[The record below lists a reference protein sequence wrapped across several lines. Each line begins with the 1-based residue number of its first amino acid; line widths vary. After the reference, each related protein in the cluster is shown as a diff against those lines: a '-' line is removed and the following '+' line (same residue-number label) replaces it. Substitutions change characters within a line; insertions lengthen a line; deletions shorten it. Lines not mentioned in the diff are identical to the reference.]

1 MRRGMQRAS
10 WAWASAW
17 AALFGIAIAAFGLL
31 GAESASAQTRRAFL
45 VGEQRYSDQDI
56 PSLTRSDND
65 AQDLAADL
73 EQVGFD
79 KKNITFAKEL
89 RGKSDFD
96 KRFQAFLAT
105 VKEGDVVL
113 FFYSGHGLGV
123 EANNTDYLLLG
134 DIKSLRSYT
143 RDQVIEADKR
153 RDDIISLK
161 MSSFEGGYETD
172 EIAKNGISVNDV
184 MNAIADKKPKVA
196 ILLLDACRSI
206 IRATM
211 DEREIKRGL
220 TSGSRLLQPK
230 DVPAGSIVVFSASFG
245 ETAIESFGFGDH
257 RRNSLFTEVVRSELQ
272 RPGQT
277 LIELGQRITR
287 MVKAFALKGGRQQE
301 PEYFENLGV
310 SDNFA
315 LVDPVGSERF
325 QLTQQ
330 ECAGAEVDW
339 AEISQQPERE
349 ALERHRRRFHDC
361 ATAELARRA
370 LVSLIGSSEVVAP
383 IVSATSKVVDECDER
398 AASESDPSRPPEVPG
413 VALDQI
419 DFDKAIAACKT
430 SIEHNPRI
438 VRYLFNLGR
447 AKFAAAN
454 ALRLDDPARKPLIV
468 DARAA
473 YNDAANRGY
482 VAALFSLATLSAY
495 TDASDEEQARDNNLL
510 LKAANQEFAPAMY
523 ELGRRYSKGSFGLQR
538 DLTEAYRWMAKAA
551 EAGSIPAKV
560 ETADAL
566 FWGYGVAPN
575 PRRAVEM
582 AEQAAYSGSDAAKFN
597 LGWYYFWGYKI
608 NTNGD
613 QVAPSSVLPDD
624 TQALLWWGRAAS
636 DNNPAAQYTMAQ
648 MMEHGYGLPAPQP
661 EIAERYYRLA
671 ASGGN
676 ENAEI
681 ELASR
686 LLAGRVLVK
695 PENGSNEAIDL
706 LTRALSHGSARAANM
721 LAEIYRNGELD
732 QAKDPLMA
740 MKYAFLAMKLSVQ
753 ADPTEPDGNPFYEID
768 AGILLAEMAVNGQ
781 AVDVNDRAL
790 LTPDEVDRLQRY
802 YGTVDSETRKVKT
815 RPLTVP
821 LDCGGYTSDKLVW
834 VWDWGRAE
842 APTEPQFRS
851 LERETRCYN
860 NDVLRRT
867 LSATFQAARKEKVPF
882 ADLINQQIL
891 AAQAEANAQSTRQPR
906 R

>member
-1 MRRGMQRAS
+1 MEKRALVDKGF
-10 WAWASAW
+10 ARAVVFAVAL
-17 AALFGIAIAAFGLL
+17 AALGCL
-31 GAESASAQTRRAFL
+31 GVDSASAQTRRAFL

-65 AQDLAADL
+65 ASDLAADL
-73 EQVGFD
+73 QQVGFD
-79 KKNITFAKEL
+79 KKNVTLATEL

-96 KRFQAFLAT
+96 KQFQAFLAT

-123 EANNTDYLLLG
+123 EANNTDYLLLS
-134 DIKSLRSYT
+134 DIKSLRTYT

-161 MSSFEGGYETD
+161 MASFEGAYETD
-172 EIAKNGISVNDV
+172 EIAKNGVSVNDV

-206 IRATM
+206 IRATT
-211 DEREIKRGL
+211 DEREMKRGL

-277 LIELGQRITR
+277 LIDLGQRVAH
-287 MVKAFALKGGRQQE
+287 MVRAFAQAGGRQQE

-315 LVDPVGSERF
+315 LVDGVGAERF

-361 ATAELARRA
+361 PTAELARRA
-370 LVSLIGSSEVVAP
+370 LVSLLGSSEVVAP
-383 IVSATSKVVDECDER
+383 TVSGTSKQIDDCDR
-398 AASESDPSRPPEVPG
+398 LAASESDPSRPPEVSG
-413 VALDQI
+413 VTLDKI
-419 DFDKAIAACKT
+419 DFDAASAACEK
-430 SIEHNPRI
+430 SVERNPRI
-438 VRYLFNLGR
+438 VRYLFNMGR

-495 TDASDEEQARDNNLL
+495 SDASDEEQDRDNALL
-510 LKAANQEFAPAMY
+510 LKAANQEFPPAMY
-523 ELGRRYSKGSFGLQR
+523 ELGRRYSNGSFGLQR
-538 DLTEAYRWMAKAA
+538 DLSEAYRWFAKAA
-551 EAGSIPAKV
+551 ESGSVPAMV

-566 FWGYGVAPN
+566 FYGRGVAQN
-575 PRRAVEM
+575 PRRGVEWAQRA
-582 AEQAAYSGSDAAKFN
+582 AESGSDIAKFN
-597 LGWYYFWGYKI
+597 LGYYYFSG
-608 NTNGD
+608 NTLYSSAGEL
-613 QVAPSSVLPDD
+613 ASSSVLADD
-624 TQALLWWGRAAS
+624 TQALLWWGRAAAE
-636 DNNPAAQYTMAQ
+636 NNPAAQYFMAQ
-648 MMEHGYGLPAPQP
+648 MMERGYGLPSPQP

-671 ASGGN
+671 AHGGN
-676 ENAEI
+676 EDAEI
-681 ELASR
+681 ELARR
-686 LLAGRVLVK
+686 LLAGRMLVK
-695 PENGSNEAIDL
+695 PENGANEAIDL
-706 LTRALSHGSARAANM
+706 LTRALSHGSARAANL
-721 LAEIYRNGELD
+721 LADIYRNGELD
-732 QAKDPLMA
+732 QPKDPLMA
-740 MKYAFLAMKLSVQ
+740 MKYAFLAIKLSVQ
-753 ADPTEPDGNPFYEID
+753 ADPTKQDGNPFYEID

-781 AVDVNDRAL
+781 AVDINDRAL
-790 LTPDEVDRLQRY
+790 LTPDEIDRLQRF
-802 YGTVDSETRKVKT
+802 YGTVDRDTHKVKI
-815 RPLTVP
+815 RQLEVP
-821 LDCGGYTSDKLVW
+821 LGGCNYPYKKPVW

-842 APTEPQFRS
+842 SPTEPQFRS
-851 LERETRCYN
+851 LERETRCYD

-867 LSATFQAARKEKVPF
+867 LSATFEAARKDKVPF

-891 AAQAEANAQSTRQPR
+891 AAQAETNAQSTRQIR

>member
-1 MRRGMQRAS
+1 MEKRTFGEMG
-10 WAWASAW
+10 SAL
-17 AALFGIAIAAFGLL
+17 AVLFAIAIAALCSL
-31 GAESASAQTRRAFL
+31 GADAANAQTRRAFL

-65 AQDLAADL
+65 ASDLAADL

-79 KKNITFAKEL
+79 KKNITLATEL

-123 EANNTDYLLLG
+123 EANDTDYLLLG
-134 DIKSLRSYT
+134 DIKSLRTYT

-161 MSSFEGGYETD
+161 MPSFEGAYETD
-172 EIAKNGISVNDV
+172 EIAKNGISVTDV

-196 ILLLDACRSI
+196 VLLLDACRSL
-206 IRATM
+206 IRATT
-211 DEREIKRGL
+211 DEREIKRGVS
-220 TSGSRLLQPK
+220 SGSRLLTPK
-230 DVPAGSIVVFSASFG
+230 DVPAGTIVVFSASFG
-245 ETAIESFGFGDH
+245 ETAIESFGYGDH

-277 LIELGQRITR
+277 LIDLGQRITL
-287 MVKAFALKGGRQQE
+287 MVKAFARVGGRQQE
-301 PEYFENLGV
+301 PQYFENLGV
-310 SDNFA
+310 SDDFA
-315 LVDPVGSERF
+315 LVDPVGAQRF

-330 ECAGAEVDW
+330 QCAGADVDW

-361 ATAELARRA
+361 PTAELARRA

-383 IVSATSKVVDECDER
+383 TVSGTSKQVDDCDR
-398 AASESDPSRPPEVPG
+398 LAASESDPSRPPEVPG
-413 VALDQI
+413 VTLDKI
-419 DFDKAIAACKT
+419 DFDAATAACEK
-430 SIEHNPRI
+430 SIQRNPRI

-495 TDASDEEQARDNNLL
+495 SDASDEEQDRDNTLL
-510 LKAANQEFAPAMY
+510 LKAANQEFPPAMY
-523 ELGRRYSKGSFGLQR
+523 ELGRRYSDGTFGLQR
-538 DLTEAYRWMAKAA
+538 DFAEAYRWFAKAA
-551 EAGSIPAKV
+551 ESGSVPAMV
-560 ETADAL
+560 ETAEAL
-566 FWGYGVAPN
+566 FYGRGVAPN
-575 PRRAVEM
+575 PRRAVEWAQRA
-582 AEQAAYSGSDAAKFN
+582 AESGSDAAKLN
-597 LGWYYFWGYKI
+597 LGFYYFRGHKVYSSA
-608 NTNGD
+608 GD
-613 QVAPSSVLPDD
+613 LAYSSVLPDD
-624 TQALLWWGRAAS
+624 TQALLWWGRAAAE
-636 DNNPAAQYTMAQ
+636 NNPGAQYNMAW
-648 MMEHGYGLPAPQP
+648 MMERGYGLPSPQP

-671 ASGGN
+671 AHGGD
-676 ENAEI
+676 EEAEI
-681 ELASR
+681 ELARR
-686 LLAGRVLVK
+686 LLAGRMLVK
-695 PENGSNEAIDL
+695 PENGTNEAIDL
-706 LTRALSHGSARAANM
+706 LTRALSHGSARAAEN

-732 QAKDPLMA
+732 QPKDPLLA
-740 MKYAFLAMKLSVQ
+740 MKYAFLAIKLSVQ
-753 ADPTEPDGNPFYEID
+753 ADPTTPDGNPFSEIHS
-768 AGILLAEMAVNGQ
+768 GIMLAEMAVNGQ

-790 LTPDEVDRLQRY
+790 LTPDEVDRLQRF
-802 YGTVDSETRKVKT
+802 YGTVDPETHKVQI
-815 RPLTVP
+815 RRLDVP
-821 LDCGGYTSDKLVW
+821 LGGCNYHYKKPVW

-842 APTEPQFRS
+842 SPTEPQFRS
-851 LERETRCYN
+851 LERETFCYD

-867 LSATFQAARKEKVPF
+867 LSATFEAARKAKVPF
-882 ADLINQQIL
+882 ADLINQQII
-891 AAQAEANAQSTRQPR
+891 AAQAEENATSTRQPR

>member
-31 GAESASAQTRRAFL
+31 AAESASAQTRRAFL

-161 MSSFEGGYETD
+161 MPSFEGGYETD

-681 ELASR
+681 ELARR

-834 VWDWGRAE
+834 VWIGAAPKRRPSRSSAAWSEKPAATTTTFCVGRCPLRSRPRARRKCLS
-842 APTEPQFRS
+842 PT
-851 LERETRCYN
+851 
-860 NDVLRRT
+860 
-867 LSATFQAARKEKVPF
+867 
-882 ADLINQQIL
+882 
-891 AAQAEANAQSTRQPR
+891 
-906 R
+906 

>member
-1 MRRGMQRAS
+1 MGRKAFAELRFAP
-10 WAWASAW
+10 AVVFALAV
-17 AALFGIAIAAFGLL
+17 AALSCLSVDA
-31 GAESASAQTRRAFL
+31 ASAQTRRAFL
-45 VGEQRYSDQDI
+45 VGEQRYGDQDI

-65 AQDLAADL
+65 ASDLAADL

-79 KKNITFAKEL
+79 KKNITLATEL

-161 MSSFEGGYETD
+161 MASFEGAYETD
-172 EIAKNGISVNDV
+172 EIAKNGVSVNDV

-196 ILLLDACRSI
+196 VLLLDACRSI
-206 IRATM
+206 IRATT

-245 ETAIESFGFGDH
+245 ETAIESFGYGDH

-277 LIELGQRITR
+277 LIDLSQRITR
-287 MVKAFALKGGRQQE
+287 MVRAFALKGGRQQE

-315 LVDPVGSERF
+315 LVDSIGAERF

-339 AEISQQPERE
+339 KEISQQPERE

-383 IVSATSKVVDECDER
+383 TASASSKTADECDQL
-398 AASESDPSRPPEVPG
+398 AASESDPSHPGVPG
-413 VALDQI
+413 VPLDQI

-495 TDASDEEQARDNNLL
+495 TDPSDEEQARDNNLL
-510 LKAANQEFAPAMY
+510 LKAANQEFASAMY

-560 ETADAL
+560 ETAEAL
-566 FWGYGVAPN
+566 FWGWGVAPN

-597 LGWYYFWGYKI
+597 LGWYFLRGYKI
-608 NTNGD
+608 YTSGD

-624 TQALLWWGRAAS
+624 TQALLWWGRAAA
-636 DNNPAAQYTMAQ
+636 DNNPAAQYMMAQ
-648 MMEHGYGLPAPQP
+648 MMERGYGLPAPQP

-681 ELASR
+681 ELARR

-695 PENGSNEAIDL
+695 PENGENEAIDL
-706 LTRALSHGSARAANM
+706 LNRALSHGSARAANM
-721 LAEIYRNGELD
+721 LADIYRNGQLD
-732 QAKDPLMA
+732 QAKDPLRA

-753 ADPTEPDGNPFYEID
+753 ADPTEQDGNPFYEID

-802 YGTVDSETRKVKT
+802 YGTVDPEARKVKT
-815 RPLTVP
+815 RPLNVP
-821 LDCGGYTSDKLVW
+821 LGCGGYTSDRLVW

-851 LERETRCYN
+851 LERETRCYD

-867 LSATFQAARKEKVPF
+867 LSATFAAARKDKVPF
-882 ADLINQQIL
+882 ADLITQQIL
-891 AAQAEANAQSTRQPR
+891 SAQAEANAQSTRQPR

>member
-1 MRRGMQRAS
+1 MRRGMKRAS

-31 GAESASAQTRRAFL
+31 GAEAASAQTRRAFL

-79 KKNITFAKEL
+79 KKNITLAKEL

-161 MSSFEGGYETD
+161 MSSFEGAYETD

-206 IRATM
+206 IRATT

-245 ETAIESFGFGDH
+245 ETAIESFGSGDH

-310 SDNFA
+310 SENFA
-315 LVDPVGSERF
+315 LVDPVGAERF

-383 IVSATSKVVDECDER
+383 TVSATS
-398 AASESDPSRPPEVPG
+398 SRWSTN
-413 VALDQI
+413 A
-419 DFDKAIAACKT
+419 T
-430 SIEHNPRI
+430 S
-438 VRYLFNLGR
+438 GR
-447 AKFAAAN
+447 
-454 ALRLDDPARKPLIV
+454 
-468 DARAA
+468 
-473 YNDAANRGY
+473 
-482 VAALFSLATLSAY
+482 
-495 TDASDEEQARDNNLL
+495 
-510 LKAANQEFAPAMY
+510 
-523 ELGRRYSKGSFGLQR
+523 
-538 DLTEAYRWMAKAA
+538 
-551 EAGSIPAKV
+551 
-560 ETADAL
+560 
-566 FWGYGVAPN
+566 
-575 PRRAVEM
+575 PRRATHP
-582 AEQAAYSGSDAAKFN
+582 ARPRFPGS
-597 LGWYYFWGYKI
+597 
-608 NTNGD
+608 
-613 QVAPSSVLPDD
+613 
-624 TQALLWWGRAAS
+624 
-636 DNNPAAQYTMAQ
+636 
-648 MMEHGYGLPAPQP
+648 
-661 EIAERYYRLA
+661 
-671 ASGGN
+671 
-676 ENAEI
+676 
-681 ELASR
+681 
-686 LLAGRVLVK
+686 
-695 PENGSNEAIDL
+695 
-706 LTRALSHGSARAANM
+706 
-721 LAEIYRNGELD
+721 
-732 QAKDPLMA
+732 
-740 MKYAFLAMKLSVQ
+740 
-753 ADPTEPDGNPFYEID
+753 
-768 AGILLAEMAVNGQ
+768 
-781 AVDVNDRAL
+781 
-790 LTPDEVDRLQRY
+790 
-802 YGTVDSETRKVKT
+802 
-815 RPLTVP
+815 
-821 LDCGGYTSDKLVW
+821 
-834 VWDWGRAE
+834 
-842 APTEPQFRS
+842 RS
-851 LERETRCYN
+851 IR
-860 NDVLRRT
+860 
-867 LSATFQAARKEKVPF
+867 
-882 ADLINQQIL
+882 
-891 AAQAEANAQSTRQPR
+891 
-906 R
+906 

>member
-1 MRRGMQRAS
+1 MEKRALGDKGF
-10 WAWASAW
+10 ARAVVFA
-17 AALFGIAIAAFGLL
+17 IAIAAL
-31 GAESASAQTRRAFL
+31 GCLGVDSSSAQTRRAFL
-45 VGEQRYSDQDI
+45 IGEQRYSDQDI

-65 AQDLAADL
+65 ANDLAADL

-79 KKNITFAKEL
+79 KKNITLATEL

-105 VKEGDVVL
+105 VKEGDIVL

-153 RDDIISLK
+153 RDDIVSLK
-161 MSSFEGGYETD
+161 MPSFEGAYETD
-172 EIAKNGISVNDV
+172 EIAKNGISVTDV
-184 MNAIADKKPKVA
+184 MNEIAGKKPKVT
-196 ILLLDACRSI
+196 ILFLDACRSI
-206 IRATM
+206 IRATT
-211 DEREIKRGL
+211 DEREIKRGVS
-220 TSGSRLLQPK
+220 SGSRLLPTK
-230 DVPAGSIVVFSASFG
+230 DLPAGSIVTFSASFG

-277 LIELGQRITR
+277 LIDLSQRITH
-287 MVKAFALKGGRQQE
+287 MVQAFALKGGRQQE

-315 LVDPVGSERF
+315 LVDAVGAERF

-383 IVSATSKVVDECDER
+383 TVSASSKTADECDQL
-398 AASESDPSRPPEVPG
+398 AASESDPSHPGVPG

-430 SIEHNPRI
+430 SIEHNPRV

-510 LKAANQEFAPAMY
+510 LKAAIQEFAPAMY

-551 EAGSIPAKV
+551 EAGSTPAKV

-597 LGWYYFWGYKI
+597 LGWYYFQGYKI
-608 NTNGD
+608 NGAGD
-613 QVAPSSVLPDD
+613 QAAPSSVLPDE

-636 DNNPAAQYTMAQ
+636 DNNPAAQYTMGQ

-681 ELASR
+681 ELARR

-695 PENGSNEAIDL
+695 PENGSNEAI
-706 LTRALSHGSARAANM
+706 
-721 LAEIYRNGELD
+721 
-732 QAKDPLMA
+732 
-740 MKYAFLAMKLSVQ
+740 
-753 ADPTEPDGNPFYEID
+753 
-768 AGILLAEMAVNGQ
+768 
-781 AVDVNDRAL
+781 
-790 LTPDEVDRLQRY
+790 
-802 YGTVDSETRKVKT
+802 
-815 RPLTVP
+815 
-821 LDCGGYTSDKLVW
+821 
-834 VWDWGRAE
+834 
-842 APTEPQFRS
+842 
-851 LERETRCYN
+851 
-860 NDVLRRT
+860 
-867 LSATFQAARKEKVPF
+867 
-882 ADLINQQIL
+882 
-891 AAQAEANAQSTRQPR
+891 
-906 R
+906 